1 MRAGKEVC
9 KMENIILQTHGISVK
24 YGNFLALDDVSI
36 SLKNKHIYGF
46 IGENGAGK
54 TTLMRVLTGLLYPTS
69 GDFSLFGKNEP
80 SDILKMRRHIGST
93 IEAPALY
100 PEYSAYRNLELQRIL
115 IGNPDRDICD
125 KLLGMVGL
133 TEVRDKK
140 VRKFSIGMKQR
151 LSIAMALVGRPRL
164 LILDEPINGLD
175 PKNISELRSLLKRLN
190 EENDVTLFLSSH
202 ILNELYQLATDYYII
217 HKGKIIESLTH
228 DELDEKCRQYI
239 KIKTSELPKCI
250 TVLEKEFQDAE
261 YTAIDDET
269 LHLFSHTDRAEAI
282 AKLLMENHI
291 VTKEFSVTEQSLEE
305 YFLGIT
311 GGGSNA

>member
-1 MRAGKEVC
+1 
-9 KMENIILQTHGISVK
+9 MENIILQTHGISVK
-24 YGNFLALDDVSI
+24 YGNFLALDNVSI

-69 GDFSLFGKNEP
+69 GAFSLFGTSDP

-115 IGNPDRDICD
+115 IGNPDKEICD
-125 KLLGMVGL
+125 KLLKVVGL
-133 TEVRDKK
+133 TEVKDKK
-140 VRKFSIGMKQR
+140 VRKFSMGMKQR
-151 LSIAMALVGRPRL
+151 LSIAMALVGKPRL

-190 EENDVTLFLSSH
+190 EENDITLFLSSH
-202 ILNELYQLATDYYII
+202 ILNELYLLATDYYII

-250 TVLEKEFQDAE
+250 TVIEKKFNDAK
-261 YTAIDDET
+261 YTVIDEET
-269 LHLFSHTDRAEAI
+269 LHLFSHTDRVESI

-311 GGGSNA
+311 GGGDNA

>member
-1 MRAGKEVC
+1 
-9 KMENIILQTHGISVK
+9 MEDIILQTHGISVK
-24 YGNFLALDDVSI
+24 YGNFSALDDVSI
-36 SLKNKHIYGF
+36 RLRSKHIYGF

-69 GDFSLFGKNEP
+69 GSFSLFGKEEP
-80 SDILKMRRHIGST
+80 DDILKMRRHIGST

-115 IGNPDRDICD
+115 IGNPDKGICD

-133 TEVRDKK
+133 AEVRDKK
-140 VRKFSIGMKQR
+140 VRKFSMGMKQR

-164 LILDEPINGLD
+164 LMLDEPINGLD

-202 ILNELYQLATDYYII
+202 ILNELYLLATDYYII
-217 HKGKIIESLTH
+217 HRGRIIQSLTH
-228 DELDEKCRQYI
+228 EELDEKCRQYI
-239 KIKTSELPKCI
+239 KIKTSQLPSCI
-250 TVLEKEFQDAE
+250 TVLEKGLPDPE
-261 YTAIDDET
+261 YTVMDDET
-269 LHLFSHTDRAEAI
+269 LHLFSHTDRAEGI

-291 VTKEFSVTEQSLEE
+291 VTKEFTVTEQSLEE

-311 GGGSNA
+311 GGDDNA

>member
-1 MRAGKEVC
+1 
-9 KMENIILQTHGISVK
+9 MENVILQTRNISK
-24 YGNFLALDDVSI
+24 SYHHFKALDDVSI
-36 SLKNKHIYGF
+36 TLKAGHIYGF

-54 TTLMRVLTGLLYPTS
+54 TTLMKVLTGLLYPTS
-69 GDFSLFGKNEP
+69 GSLSLFGKNEP

-100 PEYSAYRNLELQRIL
+100 QEYTAYRNLELQRIL
-115 IGNPDRDICD
+115 IGNPDRDICNQ
-125 KLLGMVGL
+125 LLGMVGL
-133 TEVRDKK
+133 TEVKDKK
-140 VRKFSIGMKQR
+140 VRKFSMGMKQR
-151 LSIAMALVGRPRL
+151 LGIAMALVGKPRL

-175 PKNISELRSLLKRLN
+175 PKNISELRNLLKRLN

-202 ILNELYQLATDYYII
+202 ILNELYLLATDYYFI

-228 DELDEKCRQYI
+228 EELDEKCRQYI

-250 TVLEKEFQDAE
+250 TVIEKKLGGAE
-261 YTAIDDET
+261 YVCLDDET
-269 LHLFSHTDRAEAI
+269 LHLFSHTDRAEGV

-311 GGGSNA
+311 GGGCNA

>member
-1 MRAGKEVC
+1 
-9 KMENIILQTHGISVK
+9 MENSILQTHGISVR

-69 GDFSLFGKNEP
+69 GTFSLFGKDEP

-93 IEAPALY
+93 IEVPALY

-115 IGNPDRDICD
+115 IGNPDKEICG
-125 KLLGMVGL
+125 KLLEMVGL
-133 TEVRDKK
+133 AEVKESK
-140 VRKFSIGMKQR
+140 VRKFSMGMKQR
-151 LSIAMALVGRPRL
+151 LSIAMALVGKPRL
-164 LILDEPINGLD
+164 LIFDEPINGLD

-190 EENDVTLFLSSH
+190 EENDVTLLISSH
-202 ILNELYQLATDYYII
+202 ILNELYLLATDYYII
-217 HKGKIIESLTH
+217 HKGRIIESLTH

-239 KIKTSELPKCI
+239 RIKTSELPKCI
-250 TVLEKEFQDAE
+250 TVIENGFHDAK
-261 YTAIDDET
+261 YTVIDDET
-269 LHLFSHTDRAEAI
+269 LHLFSHTDRAEGI

-311 GGGSNA
+311 GGGDNA

>member
-1 MRAGKEVC
+1 
-9 KMENIILQTHGISVK
+9 MENIILQTYGLSVK

-36 SLKNKHIYGF
+36 SLKYKHIYGF

-69 GDFSLFGKNEP
+69 GSFSLFGKNES

-115 IGNPDRDICD
+115 IGNSDKEICD
-125 KLLGMVGL
+125 KLLSMVGL
-133 TEVRDKK
+133 TDVKDKK
-140 VRKFSIGMKQR
+140 VRKFSMGMKQR
-151 LSIAMALVGRPRL
+151 LSIAMALVGKPKL

-190 EENDVTLFLSSH
+190 EENDVTLFISSH
-202 ILNELYQLATDYYII
+202 ILNELYLLATDYYII

-239 KIKTSELPKCI
+239 KIKTAELPKCV
-250 TVLEKEFQDAE
+250 TVIENEFNDAE
-261 YTAIDDET
+261 YTVIDDET
-269 LHLFSHTDRAEAI
+269 LHLFSHTDRAESI

-311 GGGSNA
+311 GGDGNV

>member
-1 MRAGKEVC
+1 
-9 KMENIILQTHGISVK
+9 MENIILQTHGISVK

-36 SLKNKHIYGF
+36 CLKNKHIYGF

-54 TTLMRVLTGLLYPTS
+54 TTLMKVLTGLLYPTS
-69 GDFSLFGKNEP
+69 GAFLLFGKNEP
-80 SDILKMRRHIGST
+80 FDILKMRRHIGST
-93 IEAPALY
+93 IETPALY

-115 IGNPDRDICD
+115 IGNPDKGICD

-133 TEVRDKK
+133 DEVKDKK
-140 VRKFSIGMKQR
+140 VRKFSMGMKQR
-151 LSIAMALVGRPRL
+151 LSIAMALVGKPRL

-190 EENDVTLFLSSH
+190 EENDVTLFISSH
-202 ILNELYQLATDYYII
+202 ILNELYLLATDYYII

-228 DELDEKCRQYI
+228 DELDKKCRQYI
-239 KIKTSELPKCI
+239 KIKTFELPKCI
-250 TVLEKEFQDAE
+250 TVIENEFHDAE

-269 LHLFSHTDRAEAI
+269 LHLFSHTDRVEAI

-311 GGGSNA
+311 GGDSNA

>member
-1 MRAGKEVC
+1 
-9 KMENIILQTHGISVK
+9 MESIILQTHGISVK
-24 YGNFLALDDVSI
+24 YGSFLALDDVSI
-36 SLKNKHIYGF
+36 SLKESHIYGF

-54 TTLMRVLTGLLYPTS
+54 TTLMKVLTGLLYPTS

-80 SDILKMRRHIGST
+80 SDILKMRRYIGST

-115 IGNPDRDICD
+115 IGNPDKEICNE
-125 KLLGMVGL
+125 LLGTVGL
-133 TEVRDKK
+133 TEVKDKK
-140 VRKFSIGMKQR
+140 VRTFSMGMKQR
-151 LSIAMALVGRPRL
+151 LSIAMALVGKPRL

-202 ILNELYQLATDYYII
+202 ILNELYLLATDYYII
-217 HKGKIIESLTH
+217 HKGKILQSLTH

-239 KIKTSELPKCI
+239 KIKTSQLPKCI
-250 TVLEKEFQDAE
+250 TVIESEFHDAE
-261 YTAIDDET
+261 YTVIDDET
-269 LHLFSHTDRAEAI
+269 LHLFSHTDKAESI

-291 VTKEFSVTEQSLEE
+291 VMKEFAVTEQSLEE

-311 GGGSNA
+311 GGGRNA

>member
-1 MRAGKEVC
+1 
-9 KMENIILQTHGISVK
+9 MENVILQTRNISK
-24 YGNFLALDDVSI
+24 FYHHFKALDDVSI
-36 SLKNKHIYGF
+36 TLKAGHIYGF

-69 GDFSLFGKNEP
+69 GDFSLFGTSDP
-80 SDILKMRRHIGST
+80 SDILKMRRYIGSI

-115 IGNPDRDICD
+115 IGNPDKEICD
-125 KLLGMVGL
+125 KLLKMVGL
-133 TEVRDKK
+133 TEVKERQVK
-140 VRKFSIGMKQR
+140 KFSMGMKQR
-151 LSIAMALVGRPRL
+151 LGIAMALVGKPRL

-190 EENDVTLFLSSH
+190 EENNVTLFLSSH
-202 ILNELYQLATDYYII
+202 ILNELYLLATDYYFI

-239 KIKTSELPKCI
+239 KIKTSELPRCI
-250 TVLEKEFQDAE
+250 TVIESKFNDAE
-261 YTAIDDET
+261 YTVIDDET
-269 LHLFSHTDRAEAI
+269 LHLFSHTGRAESI

-311 GGGSNA
+311 GGDSNA

>member
-1 MRAGKEVC
+1 
-9 KMENIILQTHGISVK
+9 MENVILQTRNLVK
-24 YGNFLALDDVSI
+24 SYRHFKALDDISI
-36 SLKNKHIYGF
+36 TLKTGHIYGF

-69 GDFSLFGKNEP
+69 GSFSLFGKDKP
-80 SDILKMRRHIGST
+80 SDIQKMRRQIGST

-125 KLLGMVGL
+125 RLLGMVGL
-133 TEVRDKK
+133 TEVRDMK
-140 VRKFSIGMKQR
+140 VRRLSMGMKQR
-151 LSIAMALVGRPRL
+151 LSIAMALVGKPRL

-175 PKNISELRSLLKRLN
+175 PKNISELRSLLKKLN
-190 EENDVTLFLSSH
+190 EENGVTLFLSSH
-202 ILNELYQLATDYYII
+202 ILNELFLLATDYYII

-250 TVLEKEFQDAE
+250 TVIEKEFPDAQ
-261 YTAIDDET
+261 YIVIDDGI
-269 LHLFSHTDRAEAI
+269 LHLFSHTDRAESI
-282 AKLLMENHI
+282 AKLLMENQI

-311 GGGSNA
+311 GGNSNA